1 MRTARLLIAAAYCL
15 PAVLLLWIETAPSHH
30 EDNFGA
36 GMQLFGLSFVVIG
49 FSGSALLAGLVLGG
63 EALKREPALR
73 IPLNWTVLALAALG
87 LGAFAV
93 GVLYLL
99 PA

>member
-1 MRTARLLIAAAYCL
+1 MRIARILVAAAYCL
-15 PAVLLLWIETAPSHH
+15 PAVLLLWIESAPPQH

-36 GMQLFGLSFVVIG
+36 GMQLFGLFLVVSG
-49 FSGSALLAGLVLGG
+49 FSGSALLAGLLLGG
-63 EALKREPALR
+63 EALKREPELR
-73 IPLNWTVLALAALG
+73 TFPNWTVLALATLG